1 MSGPIESDQLV
12 SDQVKLDKLNLDK
25 LKSCRD
31 EIDAIDNETLQLVSR
46 RAQLARAIGGLKDD
60 GVIYRPEREAQV
72 LRRLAELNAGPLSTE
87 AVTNIFRSVMSNC
100 RALEKELSV
109 AFLGPLGT
117 FSEEAANKQFGG
129 LSAPIQCSSIDEVF
143 RQVETGQA
151 DYGVVPV
158 ENSTEGAINR
168 TLDLLMQTSLKI
180 CGEIELAV
188 HHNLLSKQVDI
199 KQVSKVYSHAQSLA
213 QCHEWLN
220 KNLQNVERESVISNA
235 EAARLSTLS
244 DSSAAIASKRAAE
257 LFGLN
262 ILAENIEDDP
272 KNTTRFLVVS
282 QHDVAASGKDKTSL
296 VMAAKNAPG
305 AVLALLE
312 PLARHGVSMTKLES
326 RPSKIGMWEYVFF
339 VDIEGHYQDPE
350 VQAAIKEI
358 ESRASFLKLLGSYPV
373 ALI

>member
-1 MSGPIESDQLV
+1 MSDQA
-12 SDQVKLDKLNLDK
+12 KLEQ

-31 EIDAIDNETLQLVSR
+31 EIDALDNELLRLVSR
-46 RAQLARAIGGLKDD
+46 RAQLAREIGSLKDD

-72 LRRLAELNAGPLSTE
+72 LRRLIELNGGPLSAE
-87 AVTNIFRSVMSNC
+87 AVTNIFRGIMSNC

-129 LSAPIQCSSIDEVF
+129 LSAPMQCSSIDEVF

-151 DYGVVPV
+151 NYGVVPV
-158 ENSTEGAINR
+158 ENSTEGAVSR

-188 HHNLLSKQVDI
+188 HHNLLSTQDGFAGINKI
-199 KQVSKVYSHAQSLA
+199 YSHAQSLA

-220 KNLQNVERESVISNA
+220 KNLPNVERESVVSNA
-235 EAARLSTLS
+235 EAAKLAFTGPNT
-244 DSSAAIASKRAAE
+244 AAIASKRAAE

-272 KNTTRFLVVS
+272 KNTTRFLVLS
-282 QHDVAASGKDKTSL
+282 QHDVAPSGKDKTSL
-296 VMAAKNAPG
+296 VMATKNVPG
-305 AVLALLE
+305 AMLALLE
-312 PLARHGVSMTKLES
+312 PLSRHDVSMTKFES

-339 VDIEGHYQDPE
+339 MDIEGHIQDAKVKAVVAE
-350 VQAAIKEI
+350 LET
-358 ESRASFLKLLGSYPV
+358 RASFLKLLGSYPI